1 MLGSLG
7 MGLFISTTSKN
18 QQQASQLVSLIL
30 MPNMMLSG
38 FMYPVSNM
46 PAWLQP
52 ITYVL
57 PMRYYLVCVRGLML
71 KGNGISELSS
81 EIIPLTLISILIF
94 FGAVQRF
101 HKRLD

>member
-1 MLGSLG
+1 
-7 MGLFISTTSKN
+7 
-18 QQQASQLVSLIL
+18 
-30 MPNMMLSG
+30 
-38 FMYPVSNM
+38 
-46 PAWLQP
+46 
-52 ITYVL
+52 
-57 PMRYYLVCVRGLML
+57 MRYYLVCVRGLML